1 MRCRIRCGIVYEHDR
16 LNTHT
21 HTSQMRKWN
30 ANVLTSYGLIWL
42 SCVYLTPSVT
52 CQCRVLDAQKSMPRP
67 AWTPSF
73 AERDQHTM
81 LRSCSRRPSLFSQ
94 LVVLESINRRCVERN
109 HEDNS
114 DSNGISVS
122 KTVHETQVARVLQPN
137 GVYIAVSHGQPSYR
151 LTYLQR
157 PATWLKQISQLRELT
172 KKLTTR
178 PELVVQAIVLCL
190 NRVTLDK
197 LSLDW

>member
-114 DSNGISVS
+114 DSNGFQFQNSPRNSGCQGFAAKRRLHCRVPWSTLIPTHLFAAASHL
-122 KTVHETQVARVLQPN
+122 TETDFTTSRTYQKIDNEARI
-137 GVYIAVSHGQPSYR
+137 GCTSYCFVF
-151 LTYLQR
+151 
-157 PATWLKQISQLRELT
+157 E
-172 KKLTTR
+172 
-178 PELVVQAIVLCL
+178 
-190 NRVTLDK
+190 
-197 LSLDW
+197 